1 MQHQKLPL
9 SRRAV
14 LKWAAALWGAQV
26 ASLSAQDGSDAAPA
40 PAHTQSPVDP
50 TAPRAVLLGFV
61 TDHQLADSARW
72 QKKREDVD
80 GQQQCRHC
88 ALFQGTDNTTGSCAL
103 FHDQQVPAAGWCNAW
118 TAR

>member
-1 MQHQKLPL
+1 MQHHKLPL

-14 LKWAAALWGAQV
+14 FKWAAALWSVQV
-26 ASLSAQDGSDAAPA
+26 ASLRAQDGSDAAPTSA
-40 PAHTQSPVDP
+40 QPPVDP

-61 TDHQLADSARW
+61 TNHQLADSARW

-80 GQQQCRHC
+80 SQQQCQHC
-88 ALFQGTDNTTGSCAL
+88 ALFQGTDDTRGTCAL

>member
-14 LKWAAALWGAQV
+14 LKWAAALWSVQV
-26 ASLSAQDGSDAAPA
+26 ASLRAQGGSDAAPISA
-40 PAHTQSPVDP
+40 QLPVDP

-72 QKKREDVD
+72 QKKREDVY